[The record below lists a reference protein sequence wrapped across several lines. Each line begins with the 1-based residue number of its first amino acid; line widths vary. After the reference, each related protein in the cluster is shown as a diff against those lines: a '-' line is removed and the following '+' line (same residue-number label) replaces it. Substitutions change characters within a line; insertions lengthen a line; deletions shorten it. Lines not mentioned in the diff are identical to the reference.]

1 MSQQRPQLPGSKEVS
16 VYPAHS
22 VRGLYQAPRRPQGV
36 PVYCLRPQ
44 ILGELGG
51 EATVQKVELAGF

>member
-36 PVYCLRPQ
+36 PVHRLRTQ
-44 ILGELGG
+44 VLGELGG
-51 EATVQKVELAGF
+51 EATINKVDLAGF